1 MFQTASSD
9 FHDTIL
15 YISLSPVSATSAIHA
30 VSSAATY
37 CIIYLTLWFARWKCI
52 LYPFLYTDS
61 SRHTCIKPA
70 SSDEEEEAHIGS
82 KFQPHFPL
90 LTSLFVRLH
99 CDKTVFLLH

>member
-9 FHDTIL
+9 FLDSVP
-15 YISLSPVSATSAIHA
+15 YISLTPFLATSVIQA
-30 VSSAATY
+30 VSSTATY
-37 CIIYLTLWFARWKCI
+37 CTIYLTLQFAWGRSI

-70 SSDEEEEAHIGS
+70 SSDEEEQARVGS
-82 KFQPHFPL
+82 EFQPHFPL

-99 CDKTVFLLH
+99 

>member
-1 MFQTASSD
+1 MFQTASLD

-37 CIIYLTLWFARWKCI
+37 CTIYLTLQFARGRRI

-70 SSDEEEEAHIGS
+70 SSDEEEQAGVGS
-82 KFQPHFPL
+82 EFQPHFPL
-90 LTSLFVRLH
+90 HTSLFVRLH
-99 CDKTVFLLH
+99 C